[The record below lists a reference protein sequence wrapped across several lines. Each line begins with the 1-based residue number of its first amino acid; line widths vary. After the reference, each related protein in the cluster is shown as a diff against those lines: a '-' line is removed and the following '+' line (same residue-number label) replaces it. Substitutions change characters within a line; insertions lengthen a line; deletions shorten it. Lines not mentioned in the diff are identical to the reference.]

1 LLIVFVVIVIAL
13 SLYFV
18 IWALL
23 KKPVTGVESL
33 KGKLGVVV
41 TDLTEKD
48 AGEVSLD
55 GVIWKAKISESG
67 TGLRISKGESVVVVG
82 ISSLTLFVKRQE
94 EK

>member
-1 LLIVFVVIVIAL
+1 M
-13 SLYFV
+13 
-18 IWALL
+18 
-23 KKPVTGVESL
+23 TGVESL